1 MVGKMQF
8 VIIGIYLVLLVIFGI
23 YSMKRTKTL
32 GDFFLGGRKMGPW
45 ITAFAYGTTYFSAVM
60 FVGYAGNF
68 GWTYG
73 LPVIWIGIANAVIGT
88 LIPWLL
94 LGKPT
99 RRMTHKLDAKTMP
112 EFFEKRYQSKG
123 LKIVAALI
131 IFVFLVPYC
140 ASVYQGLSLFFE
152 GVFHIDYKICMIIMA
167 AITALY
173 LILGGYVATA
183 LSDFFQGFV
192 MIVGVIMMIGFVLG
206 NPMVGGLSSGLEKL
220 GSIDPSLGTLFGG
233 DKTLIPLISLI
244 LLTSVGTWGL
254 PQMVH
259 KFYTIKDDKAIAR
272 GTIISTVF
280 ALIIAGIGY
289 FTGAF
294 GRLFLNNQMPVNA
307 AGAPNPDAIM
317 PAVLGNALP
326 PILLGLIV
334 AMLLAAS
341 MSTLSS
347 LVLVSSSSIAM
358 DLVKGVFH
366 TKMEEKKVIVI
377 MRVLCGVFVL
387 FSLVVAIFQ
396 IQQIFVLMS
405 LSWGAISG
413 AFLAPFLLG
422 VRWKGMTKAGAWTGI
437 VTGLVVDVGLY
448 ILLQAKVLAI
458 PGGAPAVAAIAMVS
472 SFILTVVVSL
482 VSKKFAESHVKE
494 AFSPVGE
501 AAEL

>member
-1 MVGKMQF
+1 MQY
-8 VIIGIYLVLLVIFGI
+8 VIIGIYIVLLVFFGI
-23 YSMKRTKTL
+23 YSMKKTKTL
-32 GDFFLGGRKMGPW
+32 GDFFLGGRKLGAW
-45 ITAFAYGTTYFSAVM
+45 ITSFAYGTTYFSAVM

-73 LPVIWIGIANAVIGT
+73 LPVIWIGIANALIGT

-99 RRMTHKLDAKTMP
+99 RRITQKLNAHTMP
-112 EFFEKRYQSKG
+112 EFFEKRYKSKG
-123 LKIVAALI
+123 LKIAAALI

-140 ASVYQGLSLFFE
+140 ASVYQGLGLFFE
-152 GVFHIDYKICMIIMA
+152 GVFKIDYKICMIIMA
-167 AITALY
+167 AVTALY

-183 LSDFFQGFV
+183 LSDFFQGIV
-192 MIVGVIMMIGFVLG
+192 MIVGVILMIGFVLSHQA
-206 NPMVGGLSSGLEKL
+206 VGGLASGLEKL
-220 GSIDPSLGTLFGG
+220 GSIDPSLGSLFGNG
-233 DKTLIPLISLI
+233 NIIIPLVSLI
-244 LLTSVGTWGL
+244 ILTSVGTWGL

-259 KFYTIKDDKAIAR
+259 KFYAIRDEKAIAR
-272 GTIISTVF
+272 GTIISTAF

-289 FTGAF
+289 FTGSF

-317 PAVLGNALP
+317 PAVLDAALP

-358 DLVKGVFH
+358 DLIKGIFKP
-366 TKMEEKKVIVI
+366 KMEEKKVIAL

-387 FSLVVAIFQ
+387 FSLLVAIFQ

-422 VRWKGMTKAGAWTGI
+422 VRWKGMTKAGAWAGI
-437 VTGLVVDVGLY
+437 ITGLTVDVVLY
-448 ILLQAKVLAI
+448 ILMQVKVIGL
-458 PGGAPAVAAIAMVS
+458 GAPTIAAIAMVG
-472 SFILTVVVSL
+472 SFIVTVITSLLT
-482 VSKKFAESHVKE
+482 KKFDHTHVE
-494 AFSPVGE
+494 EVFSPVSGQS
-501 AAEL
+501 ASL

>member
-1 MVGKMQF
+1 MQYL
-8 VIIGIYLVLLVIFGI
+8 ILGIYLVMLVIIGL
-23 YSMKRTKTL
+23 YSMKKTKTL

-73 LPVIWIGIANAVIGT
+73 LPVVWIGIANALVGT

-94 LGKPT
+94 LAKPT
-99 RRMTHKLDAKTMP
+99 RRITQNLDARTMP

-123 LKIVAALI
+123 LKIISAII

-140 ASVYQGLSLFFE
+140 ASVYQGLALFFE
-152 GVFHIDYKICMIIMA
+152 GVFKIDYKVCMIIMA
-167 AITALY
+167 AVTALY
-173 LILGGYVATA
+173 LIMGGYVATA
-183 LSDFFQGFV
+183 LSDFFQGIV
-192 MIVGVIMMIGFVLG
+192 MIAGVVLMVAFVLG
-206 NPMVGGLSSGLEKL
+206 APQVGGLALGVEKL
-220 GSIDPSLGTLFGG
+220 GMIDPKNPLLGNLFGNG
-233 DKTLIPLISLI
+233 SIIIPLISLI
-244 LLTSVGTWGL
+244 ILTSVGTWGL

-259 KFYTIKDDKAIAR
+259 KFYAIRDEKAITR

-280 ALIIAGIGY
+280 SLIIAGIGY

-294 GRLFLNNQMPVNA
+294 GRLFLNNQMPLNA
-307 AGAPNPDAIM
+307 AGVPNPDAIM
-317 PAVLGNALP
+317 PAVLNNALP
-326 PILLGLIV
+326 PVLLGLIV

-347 LVLVSSSSIAM
+347 LVLVSSSAIAM
-358 DLVKGVFH
+358 DLTKGIFKP
-366 TKMEEKKVIVI
+366 KMQEKNVIGL

-387 FSLVVAIFQ
+387 FSLLVAIFQ

-422 VRWKGMTKAGAWTGI
+422 VKWKGVTKAGAWTGI
-437 VTGLVVDVGLY
+437 ITGVTVDIVLY
-448 ILLQAKVLAI
+448 ILLQSKVLAI
-458 PGGAPAVAAIAMVS
+458 PGGAPAIAAIAMIT
-472 SFILTVVVSL
+472 SFILTVAISL
-482 VSKKFAESHVKE
+482 VTKKINRELVDEMFVAPSQK
-494 AFSPVGE
+494 
-501 AAEL
+501 AAL